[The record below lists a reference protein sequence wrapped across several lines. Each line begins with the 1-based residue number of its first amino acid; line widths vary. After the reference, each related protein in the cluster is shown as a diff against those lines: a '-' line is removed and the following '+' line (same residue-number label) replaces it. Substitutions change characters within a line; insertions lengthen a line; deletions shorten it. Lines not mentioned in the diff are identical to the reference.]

1 MNLDYFNTKTLF
13 EAGTKFFE
21 DLNIPINTFED
32 SAFKPEDVLHEK
44 YNPKNL
50 SHQLIE
56 KIYVLGI
63 VDDSAFKGKTNFDSY
78 TEVQKL
84 GGDYSGLV
92 ILAVE
97 LKTHNPLRSQLSEIT
112 RVLNRSFIA
121 TPVTVI
127 YKYGN
132 CIALANSERIPY
144 AVRFKEGE
152 KVGKV
157 ILLRDIN
164 LLNVHSGH
172 LRILK
177 NLEIERSGKNSVIDF
192 KSLYKY
198 WQDVLSVSILNK
210 VFYKELSNWYFWAIN
225 EVRFPNEPNQL
236 ELGVDNKKFDEVLKE
251 HRGKNVIRLL
261 TRLLFI
267 WFIKEKGLIPEE
279 IFDEKEIAK
288 HFIDGFTPEKPKGM
302 FANGKYSSK
311 YYRAILQ
318 NLFFATL
325 NQPRGE
331 RQFRTDGKHMNATQ
345 LMRYKSY
352 LKEPDYFIE
361 LMEGKVPFMNGGLFE
376 CLDKPHPTLKS
387 SHGGDKIIYVDG
399 FSDREDNDLIVP
411 DFLFFD
417 TDEELDLSKE
427 YGNAKSKK
435 EKTRGL
441 FNILKSYK
449 FTITENT
456 PIDEEV
462 ALDPELL
469 GKVFENLLA
478 SYNPETKTTARK
490 QTGSFYTPREIV
502 NYMVEES
509 LIAYLKNELLN
520 EEPGVV
526 ELGKDQIALF
536 GNETKK
542 GQLTLETKID
552 ESPFKGNE
560 VELEKK
566 LHQLVSF
573 SNVNPFDNMPEVQK
587 KIIKALDTC
596 KILDPACG
604 SGAYPMGILQKMVH
618 ILHKIDPN
626 NTEWKQR
633 QIDRVN
639 EAIDRLEYVEDAE
652 TKNKAIKELKAQIA
666 DIEAAFNNNELDY
679 GRKLFLIENCIY
691 GVDIQPIATQISKLR
706 FFISLV
712 VDQKVDPN
720 KENFGVRPLPN
731 LETKFVAAN
740 TLIGLPKQIMGS
752 LFDKREV
759 KKLEDELKKVR
770 HKLFSVKTP
779 SIKRELRAK
788 DKELR
793 EEMQLA
799 LAEQLGNETAQLLAQ
814 WDPYDQNT
822 SSSFFDKEWMFDISD
837 GFDIVIGN
845 PPYIKEYT
853 DKSVFDGLR
862 KSKYYQGKMDL
873 WYFFTCQG
881 LDILKENGCL
891 SFIAPNNW
899 TTNSGASKMRNKI
912 IQDGKILKL
921 LDFGSYMIF
930 ESADIQTMVFI
941 ISKVKYNDEYSF
953 DLRKITTSQANL
965 INVIDLTLGIEN
977 DENEFLNP
985 TIIKEKLI
993 NRTLTFSNFEKE
1005 AIINKLIAKSTFT
1018 LDKKNEIAQGIVIP
1032 QDFLNSKN
1040 QTILGGNFKVGDC
1053 VFVLNNSKKE
1063 NLNLQ
1068 TNELKIVKPYY
1079 TTKQIQKWYADS
1091 SNDEW
1096 IIYTD
1101 SRFKKPESISPYP
1114 NIKRHLD
1121 LFQKI
1126 ITSDNKPYGLHRSRE
1141 EKFFKGEK
1149 IITLRKCVGEP
1160 KFTYTN
1166 FDCYVSATFYI
1177 IKTDRIDQK
1186 YLTGL
1191 FNSKLTA
1198 FWLKNKGKM
1207 QGLNYQLDKEPL
1219 LNIPIFNSSKYIQD
1233 LFSKIVD
1240 QILEG
1245 KKIGVDT
1252 SELEHQID
1260 VMVYHLYNLSYEEA
1274 CVIDESL
1281 TKEDF
1286 NKYSI

>member
-822 SSSFFDKEWMFDISD
+822 SSPFFDKEWMFDISD

-845 PPYIKEYT
+845 PPYGVSIK
-853 DKSVFDGLR
+853 DKYR
-862 KSKYYQGKMDL
+862 KDVLKHLGKVPDFEIYYYFIEISKKL
-873 WYFFTCQG
+873 
-881 LDILKENGCL
+881 LKENGVK
-891 SFIAPNNW
+891 SFIIPNTFLFNVFASDYRIKLLNNW
-899 TTNSGASKMRNKI
+899 DIKI
-912 IQDGKILKL
+912 IDCTSFK
-921 LDFGSYMIF
+921 IF
-930 ESADIQTMVFI
+930 EGATVF
-941 ISKVKYNDEYSF
+941 NA
-953 DLRKITTSQANL
+953 IT
-965 INVIDLTLGIEN
+965 IFI
-977 DENEFLNP
+977 
-985 TIIKEKLI
+985 
-993 NRTLTFSNFEKE
+993 
-1005 AIINKLIAKSTFT
+1005 
-1018 LDKKNEIAQGIVIP
+1018 
-1032 QDFLNSKN
+1032 NSKN
-1040 QTILGGNFKVGDC
+1040 NDYIEYKITKNVNNFEELV
-1053 VFVLNNSKKE
+1053 NNQNERVTKE
-1063 NLNLQ
+1063 NIIKNNQNWCLIFKLEK
-1068 TNELKIVKPYY
+1068 TVLSLVLKIKENCKKLAELCPEISQGLIAYDKYKGQDEY
-1079 TTKQIQKWYADS
+1079 TIKNRIFHYNSFADS
-1091 SNDEW
+1091 KLKKWLWGSDVNRYIIKWNEQEW
-1096 IIYTD
+1096 
-1101 SRFKKPESISPYP
+1101 
-1114 NIKRHLD
+1114 LD
-1121 LFQKI
+1121 YCPQIANPRDPK
-1126 ITSDNKPYGLHRSRE
+1126 Y
-1141 EKFFKGEK
+1141 FKGERLL
-1149 IITLRKCVGEP
+1149 IREITNPSVYCGYTEEELYHDPANIVILKSD
-1160 KFTYTN
+1160 KFN
-1166 FDCYVSATFYI
+1166 
-1177 IKTDRIDQK
+1177 IKVLMAI
-1186 YLTGL
+1186 L
-1191 FNSKLTA
+1191 NSKLTT
-1198 FWLKNKGKM
+1198 F
-1207 QGLNYQLDKEPL
+1207 YH
-1219 LNIPIFNSSKYIQD
+1219 FNSSPKATKGS
-1233 LFSKIVD
+1233 FPKILVEDIKNFPLPSIDKIVDTDMSIKVD

>member
-21 DLNIPINTFED
+21 DLNIPINTFEE

-78 TEVQKL
+78 IEVQKL

-132 CIALANSERIPY
+132 CIALANSERMPY

-845 PPYIKEYT
+845 PPYVSAVSMSRSDSEKNIYKAEYPEAKGSYDLYILFLLNALRLT
-853 DKSVFDGLR
+853 NNFGIYSWIIPNKFLISDYATLTKHKLIDNGLLSSIDVSVFNVFENASVYPIIIFGNKKESGFQEFLIESLIDLEERNFTIPKKLREYKSFNDFGIRFSSGATGFEAESLKEFLSENEEGNSIEFIVSGCIDRFQYSNTNVRFMGLKLSQAYIR
-862 KSKYYQGKMDL
+862 KSPKIAESK
-873 WYFFTCQG
+873 W
-881 LDILKENGCL
+881 
-891 SFIAPNNW
+891 SFWCNP
-899 TTNSGASKMRNKI
+899 KI
-912 IQDGKILKL
+912 IIAGMTKVIEAVYVKKPIGLGVGVYAIHDCNGFDPNYLTAILNSKYLTYYINIKFKDKHLAGGYLAINKSTLEKL
-921 LDFGSYMIF
+921 PLVKPKK
-930 ESADIQTMVFI
+930 EHEVI
-941 ISKVKYNDEYSF
+941 ISKKVE
-953 DLRKITTSQANL
+953 
-965 INVIDLTLGIEN
+965 
-977 DENEFLNP
+977 
-985 TIIKEKLI
+985 
-993 NRTLTFSNFEKE
+993 
-1005 AIINKLIAKSTFT
+1005 
-1018 LDKKNEIAQGIVIP
+1018 EI
-1032 QDFLNSKN
+1032 
-1040 QTILGGNFKVGDC
+1040 
-1053 VFVLNNSKKE
+1053 
-1063 NLNLQ
+1063 
-1068 TNELKIVKPYY
+1068 
-1079 TTKQIQKWYADS
+1079 
-1091 SNDEW
+1091 
-1096 IIYTD
+1096 
-1101 SRFKKPESISPYP
+1101 
-1114 NIKRHLD
+1114 
-1121 LFQKI
+1121 
-1126 ITSDNKPYGLHRSRE
+1126 
-1141 EKFFKGEK
+1141 
-1149 IITLRKCVGEP
+1149 
-1160 KFTYTN
+1160 
-1166 FDCYVSATFYI
+1166 
-1177 IKTDRIDQK
+1177 
-1186 YLTGL
+1186 
-1191 FNSKLTA
+1191 
-1198 FWLKNKGKM
+1198 LKNKSENKNTTD
-1207 QGLNYQLDKEPL
+1207 LENEIDL
-1219 LNIPIFNSSKYIQD
+1219 LVYKLYD
-1233 LFSKIVD
+1233 L
-1240 QILEG
+1240 
-1245 KKIGVDT
+1245 T
-1252 SELEHQID
+1252 
-1260 VMVYHLYNLSYEEA
+1260 YEEA